1 MPYWDY
7 AGIFGQT
14 MQRWWS
20 EGMPRD
26 VDFHSFFGYDRSEKP
41 PIGFNMC
48 PYFEDRVLE
57 DDGVQ
62 RIIIDLFGHRQRVWS
77 DGRPGMPE
85 FLEYPIT
92 TREDF
97 VALKDRYDPDTP
109 ERCPQPFEAFCTEAA
124 ERDFVYRLQEPRSP
138 GLFGPLRNLMGL
150 EPLLLAMYDEPAWI
164 HEMMEFFA
172 DFYVAMIERVGPHFQ
187 YDWVFFFEDVGFKTS
202 TLVSPEL
209 FRKFMMAP

>member
-124 ERDFVYRLQEPRSP
+124 ERDFVYR
-138 GLFGPLRNLMGL
+138 
-150 EPLLLAMYDEPAWI
+150 
-164 HEMMEFFA
+164 
-172 DFYVAMIERVGPHFQ
+172 V
-187 YDWVFFFEDVGFKTS
+187 
-202 TLVSPEL
+202 
-209 FRKFMMAP
+209 